1 MIDEIIFGMNIASLL
16 LLLISIF
23 IISLSRRFEKDNVKN
38 VVNIILIA
46 LLFVLVV
53 VGYDTLMSASIFA
66 KFSSLLN
73 KIPLEIISLIIELT
87 IIPIIAL
94 CFLASLLY
102 LRELR
107 NS

>member
-1 MIDEIIFGMNIASLL
+1 MIDEIIFGINVISLL

-23 IISLSRRFEKDNVKN
+23 IISLSKRFEKENAKN

-46 LLFVLVV
+46 LLFTLIVI
-53 VGYDTLMSASIFA
+53 GYDTLMSAIVFT
-66 KFSSLLN
+66 KISSLLGN
-73 KIPLEIISLIIELT
+73 IPLDIISLIIELT

-102 LRELR
+102 LRELK
-107 NS
+107 NL